1 MTIGKTVP
9 INIADEMRSSYL
21 DYAMSVIV
29 SRALPDVRDGLKP
42 VQRRILFAMN
52 DMGIHYNSAT
62 KKSARI
68 VGDVMGKYHP
78 HGDSSIYD
86 AMVRLA
92 QDFSMRYPLVDGQ
105 GNFGSLDNDPPAAM
119 RYTEARMTQLA
130 ELMLTDIDK
139 DTVNFIG
146 NFDESLQE
154 PTVLPSRLPN
164 LLLNGGSGIAVG
176 MATNIPPH
184 NLREISDAI
193 GYLIDNPDASVDD
206 LMVYV
211 KGPDFPTAGII
222 QGIDGIR
229 SAYATGH
236 GKIVVQAKAYI
247 TEATEA
253 TRRQIVIVELPFQTN
268 KAALVE
274 KIADLVSNKKIADI
288 SEIRD
293 ESDRN
298 GVRVVIELKRDA
310 QPQKVL
316 NALYKHTTMQSSFF
330 VNMVALVDG
339 QPQVLSL
346 KKCLQ
351 NFIDFRRTVIT
362 RRSRFEL
369 KGAKARAHILEGLKI
384 ALDQIDKVIAT
395 IRQSETAEKARQN
408 LMDTFNMS
416 QLQAQA
422 ILDMQLR
429 RLANLERKKIDD
441 EYTEVLK
448 TIAYLE
454 DLLANPK
461 RIFQVIKEETLEI
474 KEKFGDARRTEI
486 SAEGIVEFNEE
497 DLIPHERVVVTL
509 SNRGFIKRVPSNMY
523 TLQHRGGKGI
533 TAHPAREN
541 DVVQLLTVADTH
553 DNLLI
558 FTNRGKVY
566 RLKCWEIP
574 SGSSRTAKGLAIIN
588 LIPIAENE
596 RVTEI
601 VAVRNLVPDTYLI
614 MTTLKGEIKKTS
626 SDQFAI
632 VRSNGLI
639 AMDVEKDDELLIARL
654 ATEKDEIMIITR
666 EGQSIRFTVDSL
678 RTSLRTSGGVKGIKL
693 GKGDEVIGMEIAD
706 PEGFILVVSENG
718 FGKLTP
724 VTDYPLQ
731 KRAGSGV
738 RTFRTTDKTGLVAA
752 ARLATLSQQVM
763 IITADG
769 IVIRTPVKE
778 KDPRKGITIQGRST
792 QGVTL
797 MRLEGNDKVVAV
809 TCFDENKSFE
819 D

>member
-1 MTIGKTVP
+1 MVIGNTRPV
-9 INIADEMRSSYL
+9 NIADEMRNSYL

-42 VQRRILFAMN
+42 VQRRILYAMN
-52 DMGIHYNSAT
+52 DMGVRYNTSY
-62 KKSARI
+62 KKSATV
-68 VGDVMGKYHP
+68 VGEVMGKYHP

-92 QDFSMRYPLVDGQ
+92 QDFSMRYRLVDGQ
-105 GNFGSLDNDPPAAM
+105 GNFGSMDNDPPAAM
-119 RYTEARMTQLA
+119 RYTEARLTELA
-130 ELMLTDIDK
+130 GEMLADIDK
-139 DTVNFIG
+139 DTVNFVG
-146 NFDESLQE
+146 NFDDSLQE
-154 PTVLPSRLPN
+154 PSVLPSKIPN

-184 NLREISDAI
+184 NLREVCDAVVH
-193 GYLIDNPDASVDD
+193 LIDNPNASVDD
-206 LMVYV
+206 LMEYI

-222 QGIDGIR
+222 QGIEGIR

-236 GKIVVQAKAYI
+236 GKIVIQAKAYI
-247 TEATEA
+247 SEATEA
-253 TRRQIVIVELPFQTN
+253 TRRQIIALELPYQTN

-274 KIADLVSNKKIADI
+274 KIAELVSSKKISDI
-288 SEIRD
+288 SELRD

-316 NALYKHTTMQSSFF
+316 NSLYKHTAMQSSFF

-346 KKCLQ
+346 KKALQ
-351 NFIDFRRTVIT
+351 SFIEFRRTVIT
-362 RRSRFEL
+362 RRSRYDL

-395 IRQSETAEKARQN
+395 IRKSETAEKARQA
-408 LMDTFNMS
+408 LMDEFGMT

-429 RLANLERKKIDD
+429 RLANLERKKITD
-441 EYTEVLK
+441 EYAEVLK
-448 TIAYLE
+448 NISYLE

-461 RIFQVIKEETLEI
+461 RILQVIKEETASI
-474 KEKFGDARRTEI
+474 KEKYGDDRRTEI
-486 SAEGIVEFNEE
+486 SAEGLVEFNEE
-497 DLIPHERVVVTL
+497 DLIPHQRVVVTL
-509 SNRGFIKRVPSNMY
+509 SNRGFIKRVPSNLY

-541 DVVQLLTVADTH
+541 DAVRLLAVADTH

-566 RLKCWEIP
+566 RLKCYEIP

-588 LIPIAENE
+588 LIPIAEGE
-596 RVTEI
+596 RVTDI
-601 VAVRNLVPDTYLI
+601 VAVTDLVPDTFLL
-614 MTTLKGEIKKTS
+614 MATLKGEVKKTS
-626 SDQFAI
+626 SDQFAV

-639 AMDVEKDDELLIARL
+639 AMDVEKDDELLEARL
-654 ATEKDEIMIITR
+654 CNDKDDVMIVTR
-666 EGQSIRFTVDSL
+666 KGQSIRFTVNSL
-678 RTSLRTSGGVKGIKL
+678 RTSLRTSGGVKGIRL
-693 GKGDEVIGMEIAD
+693 GSGDEVIGMEIAD
-706 PEGFILVVSENG
+706 PEGFMLVVSENG

-724 VTDYPLQ
+724 VSEYPLQ

-738 RTFRTTDKTGLVAA
+738 RTFKTTDKTGLVAA
-752 ARLATLSQQVM
+752 AKLATLTQQVM
-763 IITADG
+763 IISAEG

-778 KDPRKGITIQGRST
+778 KDPRKGITTQGRST

-797 MRLEGNDKVVAV
+797 MKLDSGDTVSAV
-809 TCFDENKSFE
+809 TCFDAS
-819 D
+819 